1 METTKILRHGLW
13 LCALGALVACNETR
27 PPRPPATPPAGGHGG
42 RGSSM
47 IGYTPG
53 QGQAPREESATS
65 PTRGSVSIDE
75 RIVRICGNL
84 PEPHFP
90 FDSAQIR
97 DQAADNLQTV
107 ARCFTTGPLKGQ
119 SLKLVGRADPR
130 GTEAYNMALG
140 QDRAA
145 SVARFL
151 EGAGVPAA
159 NIRTTSRGALDAIGT
174 DEESWARDRRVD
186 IVLGD

>member
-27 PPRPPATPPAGGHGG
+27 PPRPAVAPYQGHGG
-42 RGSSM
+42 RGSTM

-53 QGQAPREESATS
+53 QGQAARDETES

-75 RIVRICGNL
+75 RILRICGDL
-84 PEPHFP
+84 PEPHFE

-97 DQAADNLQTV
+97 DRAADHLQTV
-107 ARCFTTGPLKGQ
+107 ARCFTTGPLKGR

-130 GTEAYNMALG
+130 GTEMYNMALG

-151 EGAGVPAA
+151 EGAGIPAA
-159 NIRTTSRGALDAIGT
+159 HIRTMSRGELDATGT